1 MGEWQTFNRLPGV
14 ADAKRAVGAERDF
27 KMINDEETR
36 RALFP
41 SNYPPEESSCPART
55 WRVEND

>member
-1 MGEWQTFNRLPGV
+1 MEEWQTFNRLPAV
-14 ADAKRAVGAERDF
+14 ADAKRAVGAEHDF
-27 KMINDEETR
+27 KMINDEETK

-41 SNYPPEESSCPART
+41 SNYPPEEWSCPAKT